1 MSCYWSEPPALAG
14 GSTPCEYSE
23 YPILRIGAQ
32 QQEKHTVVSCYW
44 SEHALKIEA
53 RSNRLPMADTRHP
66 LERYLE
72 PNPCLLTTLP
82 TPEAWATG

>member
-1 MSCYWSEPPALAG
+1 LHWGHHRPYV
-14 GSTPCEYSE
+14 
-23 YPILRIGAQ
+23 GAQ

-66 LERYLE
+66 LERY
-72 PNPCLLTTLP
+72 
-82 TPEAWATG
+82 